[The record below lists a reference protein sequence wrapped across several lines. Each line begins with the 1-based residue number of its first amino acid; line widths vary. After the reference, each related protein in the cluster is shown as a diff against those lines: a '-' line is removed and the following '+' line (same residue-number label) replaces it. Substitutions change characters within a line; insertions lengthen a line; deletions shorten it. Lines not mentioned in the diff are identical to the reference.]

1 MYTCLADPSSWKMD
15 ECNYVLGKGP
25 IDPRGVGGGGVRPA
39 AERYGHVGNNRPIIR
54 IF

>member
-25 IDPRGVGGGGVRPA
+25 IDPRGVGGGGYDQLPK
-39 AERYGHVGNNRPIIR
+39 GMGM
-54 IF
+54 